1 MPLAFVQCKLQQ
13 SRSAL
18 LLISRLTKKQHF
30 PPAPGLSFSLTAQ
43 PLRRALAAQGARKVK
58 CPLLLSPASK
68 WVPGFTRPG
77 AGQHFHHALRAYTV
91 YASAHIWDG
100 WVLPKVSPALQGG
113 AGQQQLLKLPPH
125 LIPSLVMSR
134 RDWRPQKQQTAD
146 SPPCSGC
153 CPWPPLSP
161 RLSPAERLAF
171 RQGQE
176 GSGVMGSYPQRRMVW
191 KTKPVTA
198 SRTQRP
204 LMGVLTRPPICP
216 LPLLVCPPPSCG
228 VWGERKGRTIE

>member
-1 MPLAFVQCKLQQ
+1 M
-13 SRSAL
+13 
-18 LLISRLTKKQHF
+18 
-30 PPAPGLSFSLTAQ
+30 
-43 PLRRALAAQGARKVK
+43 
-58 CPLLLSPASK
+58 LSPASK
-68 WVPGFTRPG
+68 WVPGFTRSG
-77 AGQHFHHALRAYTV
+77 TGQHFHHALRAYTV

-113 AGQQQLLKLPPH
+113 AGQPQLLKLPPH

-171 RQGQE
+171 RQGRE
-176 GSGVMGSYPQRRMVW
+176 GSGGYGLLSSAENGLESKACHSLPHTEALDGCSHPSPHLSSASSRLSITRLWCMGREEREDHRVRRG
-191 KTKPVTA
+191 K
-198 SRTQRP
+198 
-204 LMGVLTRPPICP
+204 
-216 LPLLVCPPPSCG
+216 SCNS
-228 VWGERKGRTIE
+228 